1 MASSEDS
8 DDSAE
13 DGPEYNAI
21 LQPPLIKQ
29 LKKILD
35 EYRMMGRFL
44 RVQHY
49 VYNNAIFTKEDWQGI
64 QMINSSVK
72 EYDPVKIGR
81 FGLRFKSVFHITD
94 YPMIISGNRMLVLD
108 PHKSADRVCINMK
121 LNKLHK
127 YKKHL
132 DISYCLNALD
142 GLFDFSQK
150 TLDSGEFDGTLFR
163 FPLRDVKNNLSDNI
177 YDKAKISDLFNAFKA
192 EASVELLFLNCIEKI
207 ELYDK
212 DGYKLHKSD
221 EPPFFTVKIS
231 ESCLDDVRAKR
242 SEFHTHMQSVG
253 RQIAEQTFSTN
264 VDVKIETQ
272 TGSGNKSEQSWFVLH
287 CLKGGNLSQELATL
301 SLDKALSNSPYVSIA
316 VPKEVDTD
324 FKGHVFCLM
333 PLPLEDESL
342 TGYPVHVNGHFA
354 LSQNRRHVKW
364 PTADQVRNKA
374 HIDKSIR
381 WNNCLL
387 VEVLAGVYH
396 DVIQD
401 LLQTCKANGN
411 RKEDIDRLYRS
422 IPDHRKINSH
432 WDLICEPFFQTFL
445 QTACLFSNSFGG
457 KWIHPKDAVFKIFDT
472 NVSEVIQEAICLLIQ
487 ACSIELVDVPD
498 HIVAV
503 LKHRKYSVQTM
514 SQEFIRKLSGLE
526 LLPLDNGSFC
536 TFNNNKNN
544 RVFNCKDEV
553 ALFPGQEERFIKQG
567 LNDEVYNHLYMMAS
581 KGLYQVSILQNQS
594 ASEIASLLQTTITK
608 YIGSTSNR
616 EIQWQSSAPVGM
628 DWLEKVWSYIQR
640 YDLSYFRNLHLM
652 PDTRTNE
659 MYKICA
665 GFILKT
671 KGHSDIP
678 SYVCDCLRYLD
689 IVVLEQIPS
698 IIEEHKNIRNFVYL
712 PTKDDVFRM
721 LIKIQAG
728 GNINHLVK
736 KFNTTITAEERSQ
749 FVTYISGYSITDNQ
763 LINLLSAMHLFTEK
777 NSRRYVSASQV
788 SIMLIL
794 ISSQY
799 CISKKLWTA
808 LTRNIEILPQN
819 CTLKQLPKKM

>member
-1 MASSEDS
+1 
-8 DDSAE
+8 
-13 DGPEYNAI
+13 
-21 LQPPLIKQ
+21 
-29 LKKILD
+29 
-35 EYRMMGRFL
+35 
-44 RVQHY
+44 
-49 VYNNAIFTKEDWQGI
+49 
-64 QMINSSVK
+64 
-72 EYDPVKIGR
+72 
-81 FGLRFKSVFHITD
+81 
-94 YPMIISGNRMLVLD
+94 MIISGNRMLVLD
-108 PHKSADRVCINMK
+108 PHQKNANHVCINMK

-127 YKKHL
+127 YKKQL

-142 GLFDFSQK
+142 GLFDFSQE
-150 TLDSGEFDGTLFR
+150 TLDSGEFNGTLFR
-163 FPLRDVKNNLSDNI
+163 FPLRDVKTNLSDNV
-177 YDKAKISDLFNAFKA
+177 YDIAKISDLFNAFKA

-253 RQIAEQTFSTN
+253 RKIAEQTFSTK

-272 TGSGNKSEQSWFVLH
+272 SGFGNNAEQSWFVLH

-301 SLDKALSNSPYVSIA
+301 SQDEALSNSPYVSIA
-316 VPKEVDTD
+316 VPKDMDTD

-411 RKEDIDRLYRS
+411 RKEDLDRLYRS
-422 IPDHRKINSH
+422 IPDHRKITSH

-445 QTACLFSNSFGG
+445 QTACLFSDSFGG
-457 KWIHPKDAVFKIFDT
+457 KWIQPKYAVFKIFDP
-472 NVSEVIQEAICLLIQ
+472 NVCE
-487 ACSIELVDVPD
+487 
-498 HIVAV
+498 
-503 LKHRKYSVQTM
+503 
-514 SQEFIRKLSGLE
+514 
-526 LLPLDNGSFC
+526 
-536 TFNNNKNN
+536 
-544 RVFNCKDEV
+544 DEV
-553 ALFPGQEERFIKQG
+553 ALFPGQEEKFIKQG
-567 LNDEVYNHLYMMAS
+567 QKDEMNNHLYMMAS
-581 KGLYQVSILQNQS
+581 KGLYQVVILQNQS

-616 EIQWQSSAPVGM
+616 EIQWRSSAPVGM
-628 DWLEKVWSYIQR
+628 NWLEKVWSYIQR
-640 YDLSYFRNLHLM
+640 YDLSYFSNLHLM

-659 MYKICA
+659 IYKVCV

-671 KGHSDIP
+671 KGHNGIPSSCEASCFTSSSSLIASAGWTIEPGVTYVIDQLLIITERYEDKYKPELLPVISDIYHFMANHYN
-678 SYVCDCLRYLD
+678 SKDFQRLSNKKW
-689 IVVLEQIPS
+689 IWTGTGF
-698 IIEEHKNIRNFVYL
+698 EEPEKVYL
-712 PTKDDVFRM
+712 QTKSSDLVLRPYLYPLPDEFRGSHLLQFFRKIQCLERQNTNLLIKVEKMIQTEYYGGGKSEERAKADLQLVVNILNSIKNDKNVEGVLLPIKQDDETLLILKPASECNYCKDDDELFGDEQFFV
-721 LIKIQAG
+721 
-728 GNINHLVK
+728 HHDVSPE
-736 KFNTTITAEERSQ
+736 TAEKLGVPSVTDTLLEDAERLDEWGQSEPL
-749 FVTYISGYSITDNQ
+749 TRRIK
-763 LINLLSAMHLFTEK
+763 NLLESYKDGLSVPK
-777 NSRRYVSASQV
+777 
-788 SIMLIL
+788 
-794 ISSQY
+794 
-799 CISKKLWTA
+799 
-808 LTRNIEILPQN
+808 EIIQN
-819 CTLKQLPKKM
+819 ADDAGATKVCFI